1 MALGYRI
8 PSDYKNEV
16 SKYTHNWKAP
26 SFFTMHP
33 GLAYVT
39 HHRHLNTGDRLR
51 GTVGQL
57 VQSQPMVGPLMNGFQ
72 MITIATFTPD
82 SIIYGWMRNGIRYT
96 PDQWSQFDKWHIT
109 PFYGGIRPLESG
121 DNVETAVDP
130 STPVGSGNISTVT
143 AFELYPGTSYASV
156 ADTSVPVS
164 VRNYHALFAQTYYAK
179 GSQEAE
185 STGIYNNALSS
196 VGRGGLFD
204 CMGVAPGSSVPAVLD
219 SSGIT
224 VPKDGVS
231 SWSFDVA
238 PWVAYFLSSY
248 YYLANMQEDYMYYSR
263 GAYSLTYSDSGNPIA
278 DSSIVNLG
286 FHQAL
291 CGFDPNIFLRYISFL
306 GQLTQTGNHVSMD
319 ALQNFGAGII
329 TPEDAAVFQVWILM
343 GLQAHGGLFSVPYRP
358 DLFNNIV
365 KIGDAPTVTV
375 PVQQVDGENGIFQ
388 LAIPDLRM
396 ATKWQAVKDRI
407 FVGAGRFGDQLRT
420 LFGTKSNPYTNKP
433 DFLGIWSSRMDP
445 TNTVALAAGEN
456 SQNESS
462 TPGQMTARM
471 DTFSNFNGKSMD
483 YYATEPGTVMF
494 ISFIVPCPA
503 YSQGLHPD
511 LAVTSWADDYNPEL
525 KGAEFISVPRWRYSM
540 LPQAFAA
547 SNIWTNGQTDSVDP
561 NMLSVG
567 DTVAFDWLK
576 TDYGRL
582 HGEFATNGYFGY
594 WTLDRRFTEYWH
606 KSDDNGAFTDVRV
619 GEYYG
624 TYVNPLS
631 WQYVFQTQ
639 SLLDPNFFVGFNFN
653 LKVTSSVPAGYMPYL
668 GR

>member
-8 PSDYKNEV
+8 PSDYKNDV
-16 SKYTHNWKAP
+16 SKYTHNWRSP

-39 HHRHLNTGDRLR
+39 HHRHLNAGDRVR

-96 PDQWSQFDKWHIT
+96 PDQWSQFDKWT
-109 PFYGGIRPLESG
+109 VRPYYAGPRPPEG
-121 DNVETAVDP
+121 DETLVTAVDP
-130 STPVGSGNISTVT
+130 SVPVGSGDIGIIR
-143 AFELYPGTSYASV
+143 AFELYPGINYTSV
-156 ADTSVPVS
+156 ASTSVPVL
-164 VRNYHALFAQTYYAK
+164 VRNYHALFAQTYYLSD
-179 GSQEAE
+179 SQDAT
-185 STGIYNNALSS
+185 SNGIYNNALSS

-204 CMGVAPGSSVPAVLD
+204 CMGVPAGSSVPAVLAQNG
-219 SSGIT
+219 SSIDVAS
-224 VPKDGVS
+224 VP
-231 SWSFDVA
+231 SWNFDVA
-238 PWVAYFLSSY
+238 PWVAYFLSTY

-263 GAYSLTYSDSGNPIA
+263 GAYSLTYTTSKSPIA
-278 DSSIVNLG
+278 DSSISNLG

-291 CGFDPNIFLRYISFL
+291 CGFDPNIFLRYVSLL
-306 GQLTQTGNHVSMD
+306 GQLTHSGNYNTMD
-319 ALQNFGAGII
+319 ALQNFGAGLI
-329 TPEDAAVFQVWILM
+329 THEDASTFTAWILM

-358 DLFNNIV
+358 DLFNNII
-365 KIGDAPTVTV
+365 KIGDSPSVTV
-375 PVQQVDGENGIFQ
+375 PVQQVDGENGTFQ

-396 ATKWQAVKDRI
+396 ATKWQNVKDRI

-420 LFGTKSNPYTNKP
+420 LIGTKSNPYTNKP

-445 TNTVALAAGEN
+445 VNTVALAAGEN

-471 DTFSNFNGKSMD
+471 DTFSDFNSKSLD
-483 YYATEPGTVMF
+483 YYAKESGTVLF
-494 ISFIVPCPA
+494 ISFIVPTPA

-511 LAVTSWADDYNPEL
+511 LAVTTWADDFNPEL
-525 KGAEFISVPRWRYSM
+525 KGSGFTSVPRWRYSM
-540 LPQAFAA
+540 LPQSFD
-547 SNIWTNGQTDSVDP
+547 SSSVWTDGATSVVDP
-561 NMLSVG
+561 NSVSVG

-582 HGEFATNGYFGY
+582 HGEFATNGYFEF
-594 WTLDRRFTEYWH
+594 WTLSRHFTEYWQE
-606 KSDDNGAFTDVRV
+606 SDADGLLSNVNV

-653 LKVTSSVPAGYMPYL
+653 LKVTSSVPAGCMPYL